1 MPKRSCVKAT
11 AIHLA
16 SDMIRNKHKLL
27 HSIASVQTSLIYNTG
42 KTDWFFCHIFTF
54 IIASFWNYHFCQQVP
69 PGKKQL
75 YDSCTASLASN
86 SGQRHQVITTRCQFH
101 QSSTHSFCACR
112 FRKGKKTQLSHWYL
126 FTLSGSASVKAV
138 RRTLMKLTADHRWI
152 RKGRQPR
159 TPLFNLKQK
168 YFSSTFLK
176 SFFQV
181 K

>member
-1 MPKRSCVKAT
+1 
-11 AIHLA
+11 
-16 SDMIRNKHKLL
+16 MIRNKHKLL

-126 FTLSGSASVKAV
+126 FTLSGSASIKDVECWWNWPLIV
-138 RRTLMKLTADHRWI
+138 DHGPLNHCKREVSGYFLDLSLIIRW
-152 RKGRQPR
+152 
-159 TPLFNLKQK
+159 
-168 YFSSTFLK
+168 
-176 SFFQV
+176 
-181 K
+181 